1 MKTQDKRLRFVEL
14 RAAGWSFSKIATEL
28 SVSKS
33 TLVEWSR
40 DLAEDIANL
49 RVVETDALIEA
60 SRIGHENRIRLLGTL
75 LEKLNQEVLQREFE
89 DLPTDKLIELSL
101 KLVGI
106 TERTAVLPQFTHTT
120 TRSLADVCLDEAT
133 IAKKD
138 SWSA

>member
-60 SRIGHENRIRLLGTL
+60 SRIGHENRVLSMSPLERRYFYDYMLFKAGISSGLEPIRDQKANGWDQSTNAIL
-75 LEKLNQEVLQREFE
+75 
-89 DLPTDKLIELSL
+89 
-101 KLVGI
+101 
-106 TERTAVLPQFTHTT
+106 
-120 TRSLADVCLDEAT
+120 
-133 IAKKD
+133 
-138 SWSA
+138 